1 MRVRIGSRCVTW
13 EGHEYPSRAEF
24 VREHL
29 RLGRAVRRDG
39 ILAHGLYLARLAEH
53 AVTALA
59 ECDGKITDIYT
70 LPSGALVL
78 ETTLD
83 GGRRGH
89 RPLVVGKLCW
99 GRVYDRLR
107 AEAVAHCDARTQ
119 SRG

>member
-1 MRVRIGSRCVTW
+1 MFVMRACVRVARGHSRRASF
-13 EGHEYPSRAEF
+13 EGHEYASRAEF

-53 AVTALA
+53 AVPALA
-59 ECDGKITDIYT
+59 ERDARIAEIHT
-70 LPSGALVL
+70 LPSGALVV

-89 RPLVVGKLCW
+89 RPLTLGKLCW
-99 GRVYDRLR
+99 GPGV
-107 AEAVAHCDARTQ
+107 
-119 SRG
+119 